1 MSSMKNPPIF
11 IIGAGR
17 SGTNM
22 LRDALCSFDAF
33 HTWPCDEINY
43 IWRHGNLRK
52 EDDRFTKNEVNDNV
66 KRYISHQF
74 DKLANKTQAEYIV
87 EKTCANTLKIPFI
100 ADIFPK
106 AKYIFILRDGK
117 DVAASAKKR
126 WKASIELK
134 YLTNKA
140 RFVPVSD
147 LPYYG
152 FRYLN
157 NRLKKLFSK
166 DKKLA
171 FWGPIYPGMKDD
183 LKKSTLPEVCAK
195 QWKACVETAYAD
207 LKQLEDGQVL
217 YLKYED
223 FVQDPETQILNI
235 MDFLGHTISREKIAR
250 SVKQVSAR
258 SIGNYRVNLSAKE
271 QEAVEKI
278 TQSTMDNL
286 YSRINNE

>member
-1 MSSMKNPPIF
+1 MKNPPLF

-22 LRDALCSFDAF
+22 LRDAICTLEPFE
-33 HTWPCDEINY
+33 TWPCDEINY

-52 EDDRFTKNEVNDNV
+52 EDDRFTKNEINASV
-66 KRYISHQF
+66 KKYISHQF
-74 DKLANKTQAEYIV
+74 DKLAIKTQAEFIV

-100 ADIFPK
+100 ADIFPE
-106 AKYIFILRDGK
+106 AKYVFIVRDGK

-126 WKASIELK
+126 WKASLEIK
-134 YLTNKA
+134 YISKKA
-140 RFVPVSD
+140 KFVPVTD

-157 NRLKKLFSK
+157 NRLKKIFSK
-166 DKKLA
+166 DQQLA

-183 LKKSTLPEVCAK
+183 LKKRTLAEVCAK
-195 QWKACVETAYAD
+195 QWKTCVETAYAD
-207 LKQLEDGQVL
+207 LKHLGDDQVFF
-217 YLKYED
+217 LKYED
-223 FVQDPETQILNI
+223 FVQNPEDKINDILV
-235 MDFLGHTISREKIAR
+235 FLGISLSKEKIAQ
-250 SVKQVSAR
+250 SVKQVSAK
-258 SIGNYRVNLSAKE
+258 SIGNYRANLSATE

-286 YSRINNE
+286 YSQLSNE

>member
-1 MSSMKNPPIF
+1 MKNPPVF

-22 LRDALCSFDAF
+22 LRDAICSLEDFE
-33 HTWPCDEINY
+33 TWPCDEINY

-52 EDDRFTKNEVNDNV
+52 KDDRFTADQVNDSI
-66 KRYISHQF
+66 KKYIHRQF
-74 DKLANKTQAEYIV
+74 DKFEKKAQASYVV

-100 ADIFPK
+100 SDIFPK

-126 WKASIELK
+126 WKAPLDIK
-134 YLTNKA
+134 YLAKKA
-140 RFVPVSD
+140 RFVPLSD

-157 NRLKKLFSK
+157 NRLKKIFSR
-166 DKKLA
+166 DQQLA
-171 FWGPIYPGMKDD
+171 FWGPIYPAMLDD
-183 LKKSTLPEVCAK
+183 LKNCTLAEVCAK

-207 LKQLEDGQVL
+207 LKQLEDDQVL

-223 FVQDPETQILNI
+223 FVQNPETEIHNI
-235 MDFLGHTISREKIAR
+235 MDFLELTISRDKVAQ
-250 SVKQVSAR
+250 SVKHVSAK
-258 SIGNYRVNLSAKE
+258 SIGNYQNNLSSIE
-271 QEAVEKI
+271 QKAVEKI

-286 YSRINNE
+286 YSQIHNE

>member
-1 MSSMKNPPIF
+1 MKNPPIF

-17 SGTNM
+17 SGTNI
-22 LRDALCSFDAF
+22 LRDAICSLDAF

-43 IWRHGNLRK
+43 IWRHGNLTK
-52 EDDRFTKNEVNDNV
+52 ENDRFTENEIKDSV
-66 KRYISHQF
+66 KKYISHQF
-74 DKLANKTQAEYIV
+74 NKLANNTQAEFIV

-100 ADIFPK
+100 AEVFPK

-126 WKASIELK
+126 WKAPLDIK
-134 YLTNKA
+134 YLAKKA
-140 RFVPVSD
+140 RFVPLSD

-157 NRLKKLFSK
+157 NRLKKLFSN
-166 DKKLA
+166 DKQLA
-171 FWGPIYPGMKDD
+171 FWGPIYPYMHEDIKNC
-183 LKKSTLPEVCAK
+183 TLAELCAK

-207 LKQLEDGQVL
+207 LKQLEDNQVL

-223 FVQDPETQILNI
+223 FVQNPETEIHNI
-235 MDFLGHTISREKIAR
+235 MDFLGHSISREKTAR

-258 SIGNYRVNLSAKE
+258 SIGNYRVNLSATE

-278 TQSTMDNL
+278 TQSTMNNL
-286 YSRINNE
+286 YSQINNE